1 MEHFAVDL
9 MIYNIDIINDDDEN
23 DGNHGNKI
31 TPFDNVHERCV
42 DIYNLKWCYV
52 HNLYV
57 VLLLCQSF
65 NHVLVITIFPYNNYI
80 CF

>member
-31 TPFDNVHERCV
+31 TPFDHVHKRCV
-42 DIYNLKWCYV
+42 DIYNLK
-52 HNLYV
+52 
-57 VLLLCQSF
+57 
-65 NHVLVITIFPYNNYI
+65 
-80 CF
+80 

>member
-31 TPFDNVHERCV
+31 TPFDNVHKRCV
-42 DIYNLKWCYV
+42 DIYNLK
-52 HNLYV
+52 
-57 VLLLCQSF
+57 
-65 NHVLVITIFPYNNYI
+65 
-80 CF
+80 